1 MLIDLVTTFLI
12 VVLLLIVII
21 MIQSDDL
28 QQYCM
33 VELSSQKVTFDITNY
48 NENMFN
54 TFIVEIYK
62 LYSFHSST
70 KNIIGPK
77 KTLCNS

>member
-12 VVLLLIVII
+12 IVLLLIIII

-28 QQYCM
+28 QQQYCM

-70 KNIIGPK
+70 KK
-77 KTLCNS
+77 

>member
-1 MLIDLVTTFLI
+1 
-12 VVLLLIVII
+12 

-48 NENMFN
+48 NENAEVYEG
-54 TFIVEIYK
+54 T
-62 LYSFHSST
+62 
-70 KNIIGPK
+70 
-77 KTLCNS
+77 